1 MDPIDA
7 FPEHF
12 STTVVPVTL
21 PDKPDALEYAAR
33 QGQVRAGIIYQEPTA
48 KRVFVL
54 FCKDHWHKKKT
65 WLDNFKR
72 AVMEAKHLNEFRPND
87 VMWEKTS
94 KGLLRNPDRLIKI
107 TNKRMVYIYN
117 NILFAKKDFTFGLRT
132 VKSGEIHLIQTTH
145 VPMLIYELPASSLKC
160 RAHPNVIRRSFEPHD
175 QMLYHRT
182 ILEPHTAYPIPAGTH
197 YIVLTVQK
205 TAFGLDII
213 PESLLPQLIQKGFH
227 GGDFRKMK
235 KFNQTPYKLPPPTP
249 IHVPAEKRPL
259 EEKALPKKRVR
270 ITPVMRRV
278 SRRSERPMT
287 PVQIPQPP
295 VQIPDVLEPVQIPDV
310 PQSNVQIPVAHVL
323 EPPVQIPLV
332 PQSPVQI
339 PVSQVL
345 EPPVQIPDVPQSPVP
360 IPDVLEPVQIPDV
373 QIPDVPQS
381 PVQLPVSHVP
391 QSHVQIP
398 LVHIPDVPEPVQIP
412 VSQVL
417 EPPVQIPLVPQSPVQ
432 IPVSQV
438 LEPPVQIPNVPQHVQ
453 IPDVPEPVQ
462 IPVSHVPQPP
472 VQILHVSEPVQI
484 PVSHV
489 PQPSVQILHVSEPV
503 QIPVSHVPQSPVQS
517 LPEPMQLF
525 PELDMLD
532 PLESTDVFDQLMS
545 FVFGPQELQLLHT
558 VPSIFDENL
567 FSFLDERE
575 PMDLTMPRLNSCVK
589 NIAFKPIQL
598 MDLSVNSSIGQ

>member
-7 FPEHF
+7 FPEHL

-54 FCKDHWHKKKT
+54 FCKDHWHQKKT
-65 WLDNFKR
+65 CLDNLKR
-72 AVMEAKHLNEFRPND
+72 AVMEAKHVNEFRPND

-94 KGLLRNPDRLIKI
+94 KGLLRNPDRLLKN
-107 TNKRMVYIYN
+107 TDKRMLYIYN
-117 NILFAKKDFTFGLRT
+117 NIFFAKKKDFTFGLRT

-160 RAHPNVIRRSFEPHD
+160 RAQPNVIRRSFEPHD

-197 YIVLTVQK
+197 YIVLTVQNRLW
-205 TAFGLDII
+205 FGHYPRI
-213 PESLLPQLIQKGFH
+213 PSAPAHSEGIPR
-227 GGDFRKMK
+227 GDFRKNEK
-235 KFNQTPYKLPPPTP
+235 IPDVLEPVPIPDVPPSPVHIP
-249 IHVPAEKRPL
+249 QPPVQIPDVL
-259 EEKALPKKRVR
+259 EP
-270 ITPVMRRV
+270 
-278 SRRSERPMT
+278 

-295 VQIPDVLEPVQIPDV
+295 VQIPDVLE
-310 PQSNVQIPVAHVL
+310 
-323 EPPVQIPLV
+323 PVQIPLV

-345 EPPVQIPDVPQSPVP
+345 EPPVQIPVSQVPEP
-360 IPDVLEPVQIPDV
+360 PVQIPLV
-373 QIPDVPQS
+373 QIPDVPEH
-381 PVQLPVSHVP
+381 VQIPVSHVSEPPVQIPVSQVP
-391 QSHVQIP
+391 QSPVQIP
-398 LVHIPDVPEPVQIP
+398 LVQIPDVPEHVQIPVSQVPQPPMQILPEPMNILHVSEPVQIP
-412 VSQVL
+412 VSQVPQ
-417 EPPVQIPLVPQSPVQ
+417 PPMQILHVSEPVQ

-438 LEPPVQIPNVPQHVQ
+438 SQ
-453 IPDVPEPVQ
+453 
-462 IPVSHVPQPP
+462 SP

-484 PVSHV
+484 PVSQV
-489 PQPSVQILHVSEPV
+489 PQSPV
-503 QIPVSHVPQSPVQS
+503 QIPPVQS
-517 LPEPMQLF
+517 LPEPMQLL
-525 PELDMLD
+525 PELDILD
-532 PLESTDVFDQLMS
+532 PLGSTDAFDQLMS

-558 VPSIFDENL
+558 VPCIFDGDL
-567 FSFLDERE
+567 FSFLDEFEME

-589 NIAFKPIQL
+589 NIRFKPIQP

>member
-7 FPEHF
+7 FPEHL

-33 QGQVRAGIIYQEPTA
+33 QGPSPSGYHLPRAHRQTSTQRRDVGKNIQRPVEKSRQTA
-48 KRVFVL
+48 QKYRHENGL
-54 FCKDHWHKKKT
+54 
-65 WLDNFKR
+65 
-72 AVMEAKHLNEFRPND
+72 HLQQH
-87 VMWEKTS
+87 
-94 KGLLRNPDRLIKI
+94 I
-107 TNKRMVYIYN
+107 
-117 NILFAKKDFTFGLRT
+117 FAKKDFTFGLRT

-227 GGDFRKMK
+227 VGDFRKMK

-270 ITPVMRRV
+270 PVMRRV
-278 SRRSERPMT
+278 SIRSERPMAL
-287 PVQIPQPP
+287 VQIPQPP
-295 VQIPDVLEPVQIPDV
+295 VQIPDVLEPVQIP
-310 PQSNVQIPVAHVL
+310 
-323 EPPVQIPLV
+323 LV
-332 PQSPVQI
+332 PPSPVQI
-339 PVSQVL
+339 PDVLEPVPIPDVPPSPVNIPQPPVHISDVL
-345 EPPVQIPDVPQSPVP
+345 EPPVQIPDV
-360 IPDVLEPVQIPDV
+360 LEPVQIPV
-373 QIPDVPQS
+373 SHIPEP
-381 PVQLPVSHVP
+381 PVQ
-391 QSHVQIP
+391 
-398 LVHIPDVPEPVQIP
+398 IPDVPEPVQIP
-412 VSQVL
+412 VSQVPQPPMQIL
-417 EPPVQIPLVPQSPVQ
+417 PEPMNILHVPQHVQIPVSQVPQPPMQILPEPMNILHVSEPVQ

-438 LEPPVQIPNVPQHVQ
+438 PQPPMQIL
-453 IPDVPEPVQ
+453 PEPVQ
-462 IPVSHVPQPP
+462 IQCQIQSVQILPEQCQVPQSP

-484 PVSHV
+484 PMS
-489 PQPSVQILHVSEPV
+489 Q
-503 QIPVSHVPQSPVQS
+503 VPQSPVQIPPVQI
-517 LPEPMQLF
+517 L

-532 PLESTDVFDQLMS
+532 PLESTDAFDQLMS

-558 VPSIFDENL
+558 VPSILDENL

-589 NIAFKPIQL
+589 NIAFKPIQP